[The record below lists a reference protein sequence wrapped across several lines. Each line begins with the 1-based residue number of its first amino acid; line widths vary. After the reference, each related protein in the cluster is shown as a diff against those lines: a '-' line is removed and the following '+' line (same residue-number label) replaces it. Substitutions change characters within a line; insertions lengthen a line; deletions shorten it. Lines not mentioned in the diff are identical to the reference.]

1 MKAVRKTIAA
11 LPGGYAEAAE
21 WLDVTENALFNR
33 LRADGDQI
41 FPLGWAMILQRAGG
55 THFIADA
62 VAQSANGVFV
72 SLPDVE
78 DVDNADINQRLLE
91 VIEQIGSYSKQIRSA
106 IEDGVVEPH
115 EKTAINDELYLSI
128 SKLRSMQHW
137 STKSFAFQKVVTPA
151 SVQLR
156 APWRVVTVEKLT
168 HEQFNNTLPSLATDC
183 ASCTGW
189 KSEGGVLLC
198 SECTSDREIVTHSFA
213 EWAVGDFNRQKE
225 TVLCDKL
232 TAGSK
237 ITTECPSESFVGNRK
252 HNGLSTSAKAMS
264 MSASARSN
272 SFVVNSGK

>member
-11 LPGGYAEAAE
+11 LPGGYAEAAD

-33 LRADGDQI
+33 LRADGRSRI
-41 FPLGWAMILQRAGG
+41 FPRWDGAMVLQRAGG

-128 SKLRSMQHW
+128 SKLQEH
-137 STKSFAFQKVVTPA
+137 AALVY
-151 SVQLR
+151 
-156 APWRVVTVEKLT
+156 
-168 HEQFNNTLPSLATDC
+168 
-183 ASCTGW
+183 
-189 KSEGGVLLC
+189 
-198 SECTSDREIVTHSFA
+198 
-213 EWAVGDFNRQKE
+213 
-225 TVLCDKL
+225 
-232 TAGSK
+232 K
-237 ITTECPSESFVGNRK
+237 IFCVSES
-252 HNGLSTSAKAMS
+252 SD
-264 MSASARSN
+264 ARECAAPGAVACRDCGETN
-272 SFVVNSGK
+272 A